1 MPDFEAFNLAN
12 AHLAAFLLVPG
23 IVALF
28 TRSRFLPGHLLP
40 QHRAVGSIRVQGAH
54 SIRHA
59 IVP

>member
-28 TRSRFLPGHLLP
+28 TRSRFLPGRLLP
-40 QHRAVGSIRVQGAH
+40 QPLLAYLAVSIACDQQA
-54 SIRHA
+54 
-59 IVP
+59 